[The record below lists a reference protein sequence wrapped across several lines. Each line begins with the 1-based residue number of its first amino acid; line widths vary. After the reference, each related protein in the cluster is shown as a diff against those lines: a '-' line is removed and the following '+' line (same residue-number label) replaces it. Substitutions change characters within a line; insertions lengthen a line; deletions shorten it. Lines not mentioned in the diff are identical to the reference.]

1 MNGISNA
8 LTGNSLLSMVDSV
21 RRGAAVPTIDA
32 PAINP
37 GNAAKAK
44 AAAED
49 FEAFF
54 VSHAFEDM
62 FAGIDTDPMFGGG
75 EAEQMFRSFLMQ
87 EYGKKVA
94 ASGGV
99 GVSSMV
105 QQQLLQLQEVSK

>member
-21 RRGAAVPTIDA
+21 RRGADA
-32 PAINP
+32 PSVDVK
-37 GNAAKAK
+37 NAAKAK

-62 FAGIDTDPMFGGG
+62 FAGMDTDPMFGGG
-75 EAEQMFRSFLMQ
+75 EAEQMFRSFLLQ

-94 ASGGV
+94 QSGGI
-99 GVSSMV
+99 GVSNMV

>member
-1 MNGISNA
+1 MASAVNA
-8 LTGNSLLSMVDSV
+8 LTGTSPLSIVDQL
-21 RRGAAVPTIDA
+21 RRSAPPAIDA
-32 PAINP
+32 KDVT
-37 GNAAKAK
+37 KAK

-54 VSHAFEDM
+54 ISHAFEGM
-62 FAGIDTDPMFGGG
+62 FAGLDSDPMFGGG

>member
-1 MNGISNA
+1 VRASAANA
-8 LTGNSLLSMVDSV
+8 LTGMPPLTNVEQL
-21 RRGAAVPTIDA
+21 RRGAPPAVDTKDL
-32 PAINP
+32 
-37 GNAAKAK
+37 AKAK

-54 VSHAFEDM
+54 ISHAFEGM
-62 FAGIDTDPMFGGG
+62 FAGLDSDPMFGGG

>member
-1 MNGISNA
+1 MNGVSNA
-8 LTGNSLLSMVDSV
+8 FTGNSLLSMVDSV
-21 RRGAAVPTIDA
+21 RRGADA
-32 PAINP
+32 PTVDTK
-37 GNAAKAK
+37 NAAKAK

-62 FAGIDTDPMFGGG
+62 FAGMDSDPMFGGG

-94 ASGGV
+94 ASGGI
-99 GVSSMV
+99 GVSNMV

>member
-1 MNGISNA
+1 MNSVTSA
-8 LTGNSLLSMVDSV
+8 LAGTSPLSIVDQLRSSL
-21 RRGAAVPTIDA
+21 P
-32 PAINP
+32 PATNP
-37 GNAAKAK
+37 KDAAKAK

-62 FAGIDTDPMFGGG
+62 FAGMDSDPMFGGG
-75 EAEQMFRSFLMQ
+75 EAEQMFRSFLLQ

-94 ASGGV
+94 ASGGI
-99 GVSSMV
+99 GVSGMV

>member
-1 MNGISNA
+1 MNGIGNA
-8 LTGNSLLSMVDSV
+8 LTANSPLSLVDSL
-21 RRGAAVPTIDA
+21 RRGAAPTID
-32 PAINP
+32 PKDM
-37 GNAAKAK
+37 AKAK

-62 FAGIDTDPMFGGG
+62 FAGMDTDPMFGGG
-75 EAEQMFRSFLMQ
+75 EAEQMFRSFLLQ

-94 ASGGV
+94 ASGGI

-105 QQQLLQLQEVSK
+105 QQQLLQLQEVSQ

>member
-21 RRGAAVPTIDA
+21 RRSADAPTIDA
-32 PAINP
+32 K
-37 GNAAKAK
+37 NAAKAK

-62 FAGIDTDPMFGGG
+62 FAGMDTDPMFGGG
-75 EAEQMFRSFLMQ
+75 EAEQMFRSFLLQ

-94 ASGGV
+94 ASGGI

-105 QQQLLQLQEVSK
+105 QQQLLQLQEVSQ

>member
-8 LTGNSLLSMVDSV
+8 LTGNSLLPMVDSA
-21 RRGAAVPTIDA
+21 RHGAAAPTIDA
-32 PAINP
+32 K
-37 GNAAKAK
+37 NAAKAK

-62 FAGIDTDPMFGGG
+62 FAGMDTDPMFGGG
-75 EAEQMFRSFLMQ
+75 EAEQMFRSFLLQ

-94 ASGGV
+94 QSGGV

>member
-1 MNGISNA
+1 MAAAANA
-8 LTGNSLLSMVDSV
+8 LTGISPLSLVDQL
-21 RRGAAVPTIDA
+21 RRSAP
-32 PAINP
+32 PAIDP
-37 GNAAKAK
+37 KDLAKAK

-62 FAGIDTDPMFGGG
+62 FAGMDTDAMFGGG
-75 EAEQMFRSFLMQ
+75 EAEQMFRSFLLQ

-94 ASGGV
+94 HSGGV

>member
-1 MNGISNA
+1 MNSVASA
-8 LTGNSLLSMVDSV
+8 LAGTSPLSLVDTL
-21 RRGAAVPTIDA
+21 RRSAA
-32 PAINP
+32 PAIDP
-37 GNAAKAK
+37 KDAAKAK

-62 FAGIDTDPMFGGG
+62 FAGMDTDPMFGGG
-75 EAEQMFRSFLMQ
+75 EAEQMFRSFLLQ

-94 ASGGV
+94 QSGGI

>member
-1 MNGISNA
+1 MNGIGNS

-21 RRGAAVPTIDA
+21 RRNADA
-32 PAINP
+32 PTVDSR
-37 GNAAKAK
+37 NAAKAK

-62 FAGIDTDPMFGGG
+62 FAGMDSDPMFGGG

-94 ASGGV
+94 ASGGI
-99 GVSSMV
+99 GVSGMV
-105 QQQLLQLQEVSK
+105 QQQLLQLQEVSE

>member
-1 MNGISNA
+1 MNSVTSA
-8 LTGNSLLSMVDSV
+8 LAGTSPLSIVDQLRSSLPPATNSKD
-21 RRGAAVPTIDA
+21 
-32 PAINP
+32 
-37 GNAAKAK
+37 AAKAK

-62 FAGIDTDPMFGGG
+62 FAGMDSDPMFGGG

-94 ASGGV
+94 QSGGI
-99 GVSSMV
+99 GVSNMV

>member
-1 MNGISNA
+1 MASAANA
-8 LTGNSLLSMVDSV
+8 LTGTSPLSIVDQL
-21 RRGAAVPTIDA
+21 RRGAP
-32 PAINP
+32 PAIDP
-37 GNAAKAK
+37 KDAAKAK

-54 VSHAFEDM
+54 ISHAFEDM
-62 FAGIDTDPMFGGG
+62 FAGMDSDPMFGGG

-94 ASGGV
+94 ASGGI